1 LRNLSLIYKSFV
13 QLNSDFILLGYAKVG
28 DGLKRYLKLT
38 MIVSTPASLNLSP
51 PKTAPH
57 FQPDRVLESI
67 VLCSSQHFT
76 GTLVISS
83 PKGLSWRFYYH
94 LGRVVWAT
102 GDSHTIRRWRRAILQ
117 AIAAT
122 PDASP
127 IDLNR
132 IRLRSSDRY
141 ESWKYHI
148 LCVLVKRNLLTRE
161 QVCQIVSAVS
171 QEIFFD
177 LLQHATITPLQS
189 TCYPEQGISEC
200 ISFLKPEPILGQAKR
215 EWHNWCSMNLE
226 HYLPNNAPLLR
237 HPGQL
242 RQRMSYQAY
251 TKLSPLLQGKLTLR
265 DLAIWLK
272 QDVTRL
278 TCSLLPFI
286 EQGTIALVELPDAQ
300 MPNITPSTQPKS
312 VATCPDHSELRLSG
326 EELVPGGGTPKRATP
341 CPLIVCIDD
350 SPLNC
355 QLMETV
361 LHEAG
366 YRCLGITD
374 AVQTIPILLE
384 QRPSLVFLDLVMPV
398 INGYEVCAQIHRV
411 SLLKTI
417 PVVMLTSQD
426 GVIDRLRAK
435 TVKADGFLSKP
446 IDADKV
452 LAMVQKFVTVEN

>member
-1 LRNLSLIYKSFV
+1 
-13 QLNSDFILLGYAKVG
+13 
-28 DGLKRYLKLT
+28 
-38 MIVSTPASLNLSP
+38 M
-51 PKTAPH
+51 
-57 FQPDRVLESI
+57 
-67 VLCSSQHFT
+67 
-76 GTLVISS
+76 
-83 PKGLSWRFYYH
+83 
-94 LGRVVWAT
+94 
-102 GDSHTIRRWRRAILQ
+102 SHQT
-117 AIAAT
+117 
-122 PDASP
+122 
-127 IDLNR
+127 
-132 IRLRSSDRY
+132 
-141 ESWKYHI
+141 
-148 LCVLVKRNLLTRE
+148 
-161 QVCQIVSAVS
+161 
-171 QEIFFD
+171 
-177 LLQHATITPLQS
+177 
-189 TCYPEQGISEC
+189 
-200 ISFLKPEPILGQAKR
+200 
-215 EWHNWCSMNLE
+215 
-226 HYLPNNAPLLR
+226 
-237 HPGQL
+237 
-242 RQRMSYQAY
+242 Y

-286 EQGTIALVELPDAQ
+286 KEGIIELVELPDAQ

-312 VATCPDHSELRLSG
+312 VTTCPDHSELRLSG
-326 EELVPGGGTPKRATP
+326 EELVPGGGTLKRATP
-341 CPLIVCIDD
+341 RPLIVCIDD

-411 SLLKTI
+411 SLLKDI

>member
-1 LRNLSLIYKSFV
+1 
-13 QLNSDFILLGYAKVG
+13 
-28 DGLKRYLKLT
+28 
-38 MIVSTPASLNLSP
+38 MIVSTPALLNLDP
-51 PKTAPH
+51 PQIAPR
-57 FQPDRVLESI
+57 FQLDRTLESI

-83 PKGLSWRFYYH
+83 PDGLSWRFYYH
-94 LGRVVWAT
+94 LGRLVWAT
-102 GDSHTIRRWRRAILQ
+102 GGPHTIRRWRRAILQ
-117 AIAAT
+117 TLAVS
-122 PDASP
+122 PDATP

-148 LCVLVKRNLLTRE
+148 LSVLVKRNLLTRE
-161 QVCQIVSAVS
+161 QVCQIVSTVS
-171 QEIFFD
+171 QEIVFD
-177 LLQHATITPLQS
+177 LLQHATTQSLQS
-189 TCYPEQGISEC
+189 TCYPEQTISEC
-200 ISFLKPEPILGQAKR
+200 ISFLKPEPIVGQAKR
-215 EWHNWCSMNLE
+215 EWHNWYSMNLE
-226 HYLPNNAPLLR
+226 NYAPNSAPLVR
-237 HPGQL
+237 HPDQL
-242 RQRMSYQAY
+242 PQRMTHQSY
-251 TKLSPLLQGKLTLR
+251 TKIASLLQGKLTLR

-286 EQGTIALVELPDAQ
+286 QQGIIELVEIPDAQ
-300 MPNITPSTQPKS
+300 MPNITPSVKQP
-312 VATCPDHSELRLSG
+312 ATACPDNSELRLSG
-326 EELVPGGGTPKRATP
+326 EDAGQGGGTPKRAVLA
-341 CPLIVCIDD
+341 PLIVCIDD

-384 QRPSLVFLDLVMPV
+384 QRPALVFLDLVMPI

-411 SLLKTI
+411 SLLKDI

-435 TVKADGFLSKP
+435 TVKAAGFLSKP
-446 IDADKV
+446 LDTDKV
-452 LAMVQKFVTVEN
+452 LAMVKKFVTVKS